1 MNKNQL
7 ETLQELAHIGLWE
20 FDLTTKTLSW
30 SSEIYNIFEMDK
42 NSFIPTYE
50 NFFNKI
56 HTDDREK
63 VNEAYFNSIKEQKDY
78 SIIHRLQML
87 DGRIKWVKEACSTLF
102 DESGNP
108 LISRGTVQAIPASQ
122 GRFPGLSRHLI

>member
-102 DESGNP
+102 EFFG
-108 LISRGTVQAIPASQ
+108 
-122 GRFPGLSRHLI
+122 

>member
-63 VNEAYFNSIKEQKDY
+63 VNEALVNQRLLSILFYFIK
-78 SIIHRLQML
+78 
-87 DGRIKWVKEACSTLF
+87 V
-102 DESGNP
+102 
-108 LISRGTVQAIPASQ
+108 
-122 GRFPGLSRHLI
+122 